1 MDKQRNFI
9 VTSALETRDETVTA
23 ADGTQSTHK
32 RERTLGQVMIPGK
45 HLVSVQAEAEAL
57 RVAQATAAAADTAVQ

>member
-9 VTSALETRDETVTA
+9 LSSALETRIETVTA
-23 ADGTQSTHK
+23 ADGSDSTHT

-57 RVAQATAAAADTAVQ
+57 RAAEAAADTAVQ